1 MLRPVVLIT
10 GRFFISFPMRIVI
23 TADLHYRAAYAEQY
37 ATFGRRVAELQPDCF
52 VLAGDIGSPL
62 TLFQRCLRLFG
73 MVSCPRLLVAGN
85 HDLYRHGR
93 YDSRSL
99 WESWLPHICAAEN
112 VTWLEGQA
120 FILGD
125 VAVCGT
131 MAWYDYSSAAP
142 HLALSDHDYRLGK
155 GMVNHDADYIDWPW
169 SDRAMARYLA
179 TGFMRTLTQLQMN
192 PTVKQI
198 VVVTHMPPFSETIP
212 VHLESE
218 FWSLLSAYLG
228 NYTLGDW
235 LRRQSKVTH
244 VISGH
249 IHRAG
254 RWTVAGEHGA
264 IDFRV
269 VGSQPGAPALV
280 VLDIEHNI

>member
-1 MLRPVVLIT
+1 MAIERFVRLCAVV
-10 GRFFISFPMRIVI
+10 
-23 TADLHYRAAYAEQY
+23 
-37 ATFGRRVAELQPDCF
+37 
-52 VLAGDIGSPL
+52 SPW
-62 TLFQRCLRLFG
+62 FRLF
-73 MVSCPRLLVAGN
+73 
-85 HDLYRHGR
+85 RHALTG
-93 YDSRSL
+93 
-99 WESWLPHICAAEN
+99 
-112 VTWLEGQA
+112 
-120 FILGD
+120 

-142 HLALSDHDYRLGK
+142 HLALSDHDYRRGK

-179 TGFMRTLTQLQMN
+179 KGFMRTVEQLQVN

-198 VVVTHMPPFSETIP
+198 VVVTHIPLFPETIP
-212 VHLESE
+212 IHPESE

-244 VISGH
+244 VVSGH

-254 RWTVAGEHGA
+254 RWVVAGGHGP

-280 VLDIEHNI
+280 VLDLDHNT